1 MHLRVRP
8 LQVLIEL
15 FLLAVAQDLA
25 DLFVGLIALGPHL
38 GQALFA
44 RQAFVLHE
52 LLGSVMQFLEDGCDS
67 GLLIGGEIQLPGQH
81 FQLLSNCRH
90 AALRGTLAGL
100 VLVSTTRSGSGLLRG
115 HGQREN
121 QYGPDGKQANSIHR
135 DSPFPVLS

>member
-15 FLLAVAQDLA
+15 LLLVVGQDLA

-52 LLGSVMQFLEDGCDS
+52 LLLGVMQFLEDWCDS
-67 GLLIGGEIQLPGQH
+67 GLLIAGEIKLLGQH
-81 FQLLSNCRH
+81 LHHLSDYRH
-90 AALRGTLAGL
+90 AAFCGALA
-100 VLVSTTRSGSGLLRG
+100 VFVFVSSTRSRSGLLRG
-115 HGQREN
+115 RAQCSNEHGPNRKYTE
-121 QYGPDGKQANSIHR
+121 
-135 DSPFPVLS
+135 